1 MTKRHTKII
10 ATKSTLISMNC
21 RNFDTLKSLPAD
33 RLGISNTVGILVLV
47 FALTALILLFL
58 DSSFRSAA
66 DQDECLQLV
75 RALGLN
81 SLSLVPSGRPL
92 RNPGA
97 IAPSIDLRFDPRLGR
112 IPIDDVD
119 FVLKVSDRA
128 IIRNSWN

>member
-1 MTKRHTKII
+1 MLSKHYSGAET
-10 ATKSTLISMNC
+10 
-21 RNFDTLKSLPAD
+21 FSLPAD

-66 DQDECLQLV
+66 DQEECLQLF

-97 IAPSIDLRFDPRLGR
+97 IDPSIDLRFDPKLGL
-112 IPIDDVD
+112 IHLDGAD
-119 FVLKVSDRA
+119 FILKVSD
-128 IIRNSWN
+128 